1 MPFVMPDLG
10 PVMPE
15 IVMTCLAL
23 LILLADLVIKRKETI
38 AFLSIASA
46 AIVTYLLAGSAGI
59 TFKGMFIADNYSLFF
74 KLIFML
80 NVILTV
86 LISVKY
92 IAIEKVNFGE
102 YYSLILFSTLG
113 MMLMASA
120 GDLIVLYLG
129 LELMAL
135 SAYVLA
141 GFLRHDIK
149 SNEAAIKYFL
159 LGSFASAFLLYGI
172 SMIYGLTGTTDIY
185 KIGEEV
191 NRLIGES
198 KISTSSPIHPFTH
211 SPLLLSIVMFA
222 AAFSFKI
229 AAVPFHMWA
238 PDVYEG
244 APTSVTAF
252 MSVGPKAA
260 GFAVLGRVFL
270 TAFDA
275 ARIEWTGI
283 LIPIAALTMAVG
295 NIVAISQTNI
305 KRMLAYSSIAHA
317 GYMLLGIIAG
327 TSEGMA
333 SVLNYML
340 IYAFMNI
347 GAFAVVIML
356 RSEGFKGDNISDY
369 EGLAKT
375 HPLAAALMLV
385 FMFSLT
391 GIPPTAGFMGKFYL
405 FMSAVSAG
413 YVWLAVTAVIFS
425 AISAYFYLRIVMYMY
440 MKEPKAEVQ
449 LSASPGIALALAITV
464 IAVLVI
470 GVLPSKVISVARIA
484 AAGF

>member
-1 MPFVMPDLG
+1 MTNLAGFLMPDLG

-23 LILLADLVIKRKETI
+23 LILLSDLVIKRKETI
-38 AFLSIASA
+38 AFLSIVSVAV
-46 AIVTYLLAGSAGI
+46 VTYLLAGSTGT
-59 TFKGMFIADNYSLFF
+59 TFNGMFIADGYSLFF

-120 GDLIVLYLG
+120 GDLITLYLG

-135 SAYVLA
+135 STYVLA

-149 SNEAAIKYFL
+149 SNEAAMKYFL
-159 LGSFASAFLLYGI
+159 LGAFASAFLLYGI
-172 SMIYGLTGTTDIY
+172 SMIYGLTGTTD
-185 KIGEEV
+185 
-191 NRLIGES
+191 LHA
-198 KISTSSPIHPFTH
+198 ISSYISQKG
-211 SPLLLSIVMFA
+211 LSGNPVLMLSMIMFA
-222 AAFSFKI
+222 VAFSFKI

-270 TAFDA
+270 TAFGA

-283 LIPIAALTMAVG
+283 LIPIAILTMAVG
-295 NIVAISQTNI
+295 NIAAISQTNI

-317 GYMLLGIIAG
+317 GYILLGIIAG

-333 SVLNYML
+333 SILNYL
-340 IYAFMNI
+340 FIYAFMNI

-405 FMSAVSAG
+405 FMSAISAG
-413 YVWLAVTAVIFS
+413 YTWLAVTAVIFS

-449 LSASPGIALALAITV
+449 LSVSPGIALALAITV

-470 GVLPSKVISVARIA
+470 GVLPSKIISVARIA
-484 AAGF
+484 AGF